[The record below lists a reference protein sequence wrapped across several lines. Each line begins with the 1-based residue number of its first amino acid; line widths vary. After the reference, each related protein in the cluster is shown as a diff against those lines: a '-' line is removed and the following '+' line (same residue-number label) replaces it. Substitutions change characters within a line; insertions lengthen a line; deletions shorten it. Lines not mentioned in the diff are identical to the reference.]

1 MQSKNKA
8 KSVYVCL
15 ECGATQPKWSGKCPV
30 CGAWNTLSE
39 EPVITKSKKPHLAT
53 ASEPK
58 PFITGEKLEKKGRV
72 ATGIEEFDRV
82 VGSGF
87 VPASVILLAG
97 DPGIG
102 KSTIMLQILDKLKGE
117 KFLYFSAE
125 ESYEQISMRADR
137 LEIKNSN
144 ILISCENNL
153 ENILYQIDNV
163 KPSVIVIDSI
173 QTIFSDSYDNV
184 PGSVTQVRECA
195 NSLLRKSKELG
206 IITVFIGHITKE
218 GMIAG
223 PKVLEHIVDTVL
235 YLEGSRNSFYRMLR
249 AIKNRFGP
257 TNEVGVFEM
266 RESGLVP
273 VANPSEIFLSERK
286 KDVSGSSVTVS
297 MEGTRPFLIEVQA
310 LVTQTAY
317 GTPQRTANGIDY
329 RRLMMLIAVL
339 EKRIGL
345 PLGTQDIFVNLIGG
359 LRIDE
364 PAIDLAIISAIAS
377 SFKNIPL
384 PSDSV
389 MMGEVG
395 LVGEIRAIPFIDD
408 RIKEAVKMGFSKI
421 YIPKGNRKGLKNLPD
436 AKLSSLDSL
445 NTLFNYLL

>member
-1 MQSKNKA
+1 MPSRNKV
-8 KSVYVCL
+8 KSVYICS
-15 ECGATQPKWSGKCPV
+15 ECGATQPKWSGKCPE
-30 CGAWNTLSE
+30 CGAWNTLNE
-39 EPVITKSKKPHLAT
+39 EIVVAKSKKPHLT
-53 ASEPK
+53 TTSEPK
-58 PFITGEKLEKKGRV
+58 SLITGEKFSKKERV

-82 VGSGF
+82 VGGGF
-87 VPASVILLAG
+87 VLGSVILLAG

-102 KSTIMLQILDKLKGE
+102 KSTVMLQILDKLKDE
-117 KFLYFSAE
+117 KFLYFSVE
-125 ESYEQISMRADR
+125 ESYEQISIRANR
-137 LEIKNSN
+137 LGIKNLN

-153 ENILYQIDNV
+153 ENILYQIDNIN
-163 KPSVIVIDSI
+163 PSVIVVDSI
-173 QTIFSDSYDNV
+173 QTIFSDNYDNV

-235 YLEGSRNSFYRMLR
+235 YLEGSKDNFYRILR
-249 AIKNRFGP
+249 SIKNRFGP

-266 RESGLVP
+266 KESGLTP
-273 VANPSEIFLSERK
+273 VMNPSEIFLSERRK
-286 KDVSGSSVTVS
+286 NVSGSSVAVS
-297 MEGTRPFLIEVQA
+297 MEGTRPFLIEVQS

-345 PLGTQDIFVNLIGG
+345 PLGTQDVFVNLIGG

-364 PAIDLAIISAIAS
+364 PAIDLAITSAIAS

-384 PSDSV
+384 PPDSV

-395 LVGEIRAIPFIDD
+395 LVGEVRAIPFIED
-408 RIKEAVKMGFSKI
+408 RIKEAAKMGFSKI
-421 YIPKGNRKGLKNLPD
+421 YIPKGNRKGLKNYPD
-436 AKLSSLDSL
+436 VKLNSLDSL
-445 NTLFNYLL
+445 STLFNYLL